1 MLHLTILQFRELAQR
16 NDLFGYIYFT
26 MMPSLFLILF
36 NENIKKKS
44 VTCFHSTNLSIEKSS
59 QSDKTSGENS
69 ENMLLKSSLSPDL
82 FLCALKFKLA
92 D

>member
-36 NENIKKKS
+36 NENIKKKCCVFS
-44 VTCFHSTNLSIEKSS
+44 FHKLEYWEKFSIWQNVWWKLWEHVAEK
-59 QSDKTSGENS
+59 
-69 ENMLLKSSLSPDL
+69 
-82 FLCALKFKLA
+82 
-92 D
+92 